1 MFVTRLYRSVTAL
14 MCMLALSLAQ
24 SGPAAAAE
32 RISLISVQSGHSV
45 MLSTPGLQR
54 LAVGDGRIAGVVP
67 VGSSQLVI
75 NGKAP
80 GHTTVFVWTS
90 GGRAT
95 YEVTVTAQDVDDLAQ
110 MLRTSVMDPNV
121 EIVSFGHSVVARGT
135 VRDGAEFQQLNDIL
149 GRFDKLAGTE
159 KYAIVNA
166 VVVAHPLGDLQ
177 RDVKNI
183 PGANDIRVDP
193 DGKGNVI
200 VSGHVRDAVTEQA
213 MLQRA
218 RGIAGQYLSSDGKLV
233 DRISTDLD
241 QPNRHQSLRDGSRQ
255 HGRKNLG
262 IQLQSAIFQPNG
274 TYVIG
279 GPNFPVVESPVGGG
293 KALTL
298 GAFFRTITLA
308 PTLNLLLQEGHARML
323 SAPDL
328 VTTPGNPATFLV
340 GGSFPIPY
348 ASGLGQ
354 VSIQYKDFGVQLN
367 VTPTLLGNGSVEAKI
382 APNVSD
388 LDFTN
393 AVTENGFLVPALRT
407 SMLSTDVITQP
418 GESII
423 MGGML
428 RRVETRTIQKVPLL
442 GDIPILG
449 QLFRS
454 TNYQHQE
461 SDIVFVMTPRSSRGN
476 RNDATAG
483 ENADRTAL
491 RSADAVGARRQ
502 RN

>member
-1 MFVTRLYRSVTAL
+1 MITGRLYRTIVAL
-14 MCMLALSLAQ
+14 VALLAWQCASLP
-24 SGPAAAAE
+24 SLRAAE

-45 MLSTPGLQR
+45 MLNTPGLQR
-54 LAVGDGRIAGVVP
+54 IAVGDGRIAGVVP

-80 GHTTVFVWTS
+80 GHTTVFVWGS
-90 GGRAT
+90 RGRAT

-121 EIVSFGHSVVARGT
+121 EIESFGHSVVVRGT
-135 VRDGAEFQQLNDIL
+135 VRDGAEFQQLSDIL
-149 GRFDKLAGTE
+149 GRFDKVAGDQRFS
-159 KYAIVNA
+159 IVNA

-177 RDVKNI
+177 HDIKGI
-183 PGANDIRVDP
+183 PGADDIRVDP

-200 VSGHVRDAVTEQA
+200 VSGNVRDAITEQA
-213 MLQRA
+213 VLQRA
-218 RGIAGQYLSSDGKLV
+218 RGIAGQYLSSDGKLI
-233 DRISTDLD
+233 DRISTDLTSQID
-241 QPNRHQSLRDGSRQ
+241 IKIYVLEVDNTAAR
-255 HGRKNLG
+255 NLG

-274 TYVIG
+274 TYLLG
-279 GPNFPVVESPVGGG
+279 GPSFPAVESPVAPG
-293 KALTL
+293 KALTT

-308 PTLNLLLQEGHARML
+308 PTLNLLMQEGHARLL

-348 ASGLGQ
+348 STGLGQ
-354 VSIQYKDFGVQLN
+354 VSIQYKDYGVQLN
-367 VTPTLLGNGSVEAKI
+367 VTPTLLGNGSVEAKV

-388 LDFTN
+388 LDFSN
-393 AVTENGFLVPALRT
+393 AVTENGFVIPALRT
-407 SMLSTDVITQP
+407 SALSTDVITQP

-428 RRVETRTIQKVPLL
+428 RRVETRTIQKIPLL

-454 TNYQHQE
+454 TNYQNQQ
-461 SDIVFVMTPRSSRGN
+461 SDVVFVMTPEVITR
-476 RNDATAG
+476 
-483 ENADRTAL
+483 
-491 RSADAVGARRQ
+491 
-502 RN
+502 